1 MVITVKGEIDSDT
14 INNRDFN
21 TTLTPMERSFRQE
34 INTETQALN
43 NTLD

>member
-21 TTLTPMERSFRQE
+21 TTLTPMNVSSRQK
-34 INTETQALN
+34 INKETQL
-43 NTLD
+43 